1 MAILLLFSAYLQLN
15 DPDGWLWFAIYG
27 LGGLMMLI
35 SLKRSLPAWAYLG
48 VGVGVGVGSLGFAL
62 WIAFAVEAVQWREV
76 FASMRMDAQG
86 VEEVREVAGLAIQGI
101 WFCFFA
107 WYEAARKSA

>member
-15 DPDGWLWFAIYG
+15 DPDGWLWVAIYG

-35 SLKRSLPAWAYLG
+35 SLKRPLPALASLV
-48 VGVGVGVGSLGFAL
+48 VGIGSLGFAL
-62 WIAFAVEAVQWREV
+62 WIAFAVESVQWREV
-76 FASMRMDAQG
+76 FASMRMDGQG

-107 WYEAARKSA
+107 WYETARKSA